1 MNDVFH
7 GAFAG
12 ALEVFENRAGIRCE
26 HWLVFVHILDF
37 HRNEV
42 ADSVGRFGSGDHS
55 GHELANQII
64 VRHLAENKNKFL
76 NPCR

>member
-12 ALEVFENRAGIRCE
+12 ALEVLQNWTSISCE
-26 HWLVFVHILDF
+26 HWLVFMHVLDF
-37 HRNEV
+37 HRDKV
-42 ADSVGRFGSGDHS
+42 TDAVGSFGGGDHA

-64 VRHLAENKNKFL
+64 VRHL
-76 NPCR
+76 P